1 MNEIEEWNK
10 WLLTNKGINVQ
21 IYLNEYKLTKEKQKR
36 TLKELL
42 EFVSII
48 TFIPYFE
55 LIRPPKHN
63 KSRGGSNNISRSR
76 GYIVKAI
83 LDNKIP
89 GFSSTNVYKKVFN
102 FNLDHSTALHHK
114 NIEHMGEELILY
126 NKIENYIKTYDIQWE
141 H

>member
-10 WLLTNKGINVQ
+10 WLLTNKDINVQ
-21 IYLNEYKLTKEKQKR
+21 IYLSEYKLTTEKQKR
-36 TLKELL
+36 TIKELL
-42 EFVSII
+42 EFVSVL

-55 LIRPPKHN
+55 LVRPPKN
-63 KSRGGSNNISRSR
+63 MRSRGGSNNISRAR
-76 GYIVKAI
+76 GYVVKAI
-83 LDNKIP
+83 LDNNIK
-89 GFSSTNVYKKVFN
+89 GFVSKNVYSKIFG

-114 NIEHMGEELILY
+114 GITYMGDELILY